1 MAKPDCVRMRTI
13 VTPELTLEPL
23 CTSHAEA
30 MFELLR
36 DEAIYRYLDYSAPPS
51 VQHLRDVYARLEA
64 RMSPDRSDAWLN
76 WVIRPSGQPLVGYVQ
91 ATVSSS
97 RSAHV
102 AYILASKYWG
112 HGYAHRAM
120 LAMLE
125 YLASD
130 YDVERCRATVE
141 VENQRSVR
149 LLERLGFQLANE
161 RELKGVQLST
171 TERMFVRC
179 LAPKD
184 RDDAH
189 DRIAS
194 DSTRGAIPRA
204 DGGSTKAGG

>member
-1 MAKPDCVRMRTI
+1 MI

-23 CTSHAEA
+23 RTSHAEA

-36 DEAIYRYLDYSAPPS
+36 DEAIYRYLDYAPPPS

-64 RMSPDRSDAWLN
+64 RMSPDGSEAWLN
-76 WVIRPSGQPLVGYVQ
+76 WVIRPRGQPLVGYVQ

-112 HGYAHRAM
+112 HGYAHSAM

-125 YLASD
+125 HLASA

-141 VENQRSVR
+141 VENQRSIR
-149 LLERLGFQLANE
+149 LLERLDFRLATE
-161 RELKGVQLST
+161 RELQGVQLST

-179 LAPKD
+179 LAPED
-184 RDDAH
+184 RDNAH

-194 DSTRGAIPRA
+194 DSTRTAVRGAV
-204 DGGSTKAGG
+204 GGSTKAGG

>member
-1 MAKPDCVRMRTI
+1 MQTI

-23 CTSHAEA
+23 RTSHAEA
-30 MFELLR
+30 MFDVLG
-36 DEAIYRYLDYSAPPS
+36 DEAIYQYLDYPPPPS

-64 RMSPDRSDAWLN
+64 RRSPDGSEAWLN
-76 WVIRPSGQPLVGYVQ
+76 WVIRPRGQPLVGYVQ

-102 AYILASKYWG
+102 AYVLASKYWG
-112 HGYAHRAM
+112 HGYAHSAM

-125 YLASD
+125 CLASA

-141 VENQRSVR
+141 VENQRSMR
-149 LLERLGFQLANE
+149 LLERLDFRFATE
-161 RELKGVQLST
+161 RELQGVQLST
-171 TERMFVRC
+171 SERMFVRC

-184 RDDAH
+184 RDNAH

-194 DSTRGAIPRA
+194 DSTRSVVPRA
-204 DGGSTKAGG
+204 DGGSTKAGE

>member
-1 MAKPDCVRMRTI
+1 MQMI
-13 VTPELTLEPL
+13 VTPEMTLEPL
-23 CTSHAEA
+23 RTSHAKA
-30 MFELLR
+30 MFDLLG
-36 DEAIYRYLDYSAPPS
+36 DEAIYRYLDYPPPPS
-51 VQHLRDVYARLEA
+51 VDYLRDVYARLET
-64 RMSPDRSDAWLN
+64 RRSSDGNEAWLN
-76 WVIRPSGQPLVGYVQ
+76 WVIRPRGQPLVGYVQ
-91 ATVSSS
+91 ATVTSN

-102 AYILASKYWG
+102 AYVLASRYWG

-125 YLASD
+125 CLASA

-149 LLERLGFQLANE
+149 LLERLGFQLATE
-161 RELKGVQLST
+161 GELQGHQLST

-184 RDDAH
+184 RDNAH

-194 DSTRGAIPRA
+194 DSTRSAISRA
-204 DGGSTKAGG
+204 DGGSTQAGG

>member
-1 MAKPDCVRMRTI
+1 MQMI

-23 CTSHAEA
+23 RAGHAEA

-36 DEAIYRYLDYSAPPS
+36 DEAIYGYLDYSPPPS
-51 VQHLRDVYARLEA
+51 VQYLRDLYARLEA
-64 RMSPDRSDAWLN
+64 RMSPEGSETWLN
-76 WVIRPSGQPLVGYVQ
+76 WVIRPRGQPLAGYVQ
-91 ATVSSS
+91 ATVSPS

-112 HGYAHRAM
+112 SGYAHGAM

-125 YLASD
+125 HLASA

-149 LLERLGFQLANE
+149 LLERLGFQLATE
-161 RELKGVQLST
+161 CELQGVQLAT

-184 RDDAH
+184 RDNAH
-189 DRIAS
+189 DRIA
-194 DSTRGAIPRA
+194 
-204 DGGSTKAGG
+204 